1 MTLMMMMMM
10 VVVVVVVVV
19 VVGVVMI
26 WYEATCQYK
35 YAMIIKRVNRP

>member
-10 VVVVVVVVV
+10 VVVVVV